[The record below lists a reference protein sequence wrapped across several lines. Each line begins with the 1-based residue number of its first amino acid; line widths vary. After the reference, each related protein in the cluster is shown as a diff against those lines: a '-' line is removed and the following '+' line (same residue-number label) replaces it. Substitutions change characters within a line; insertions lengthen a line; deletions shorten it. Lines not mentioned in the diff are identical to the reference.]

1 VIRWL
6 GIDAGEGFHDLVL
19 LDETGRKA
27 RSRQVA
33 NQADAI
39 EVGLRDLV
47 QSAGGAVEVML
58 ESRRS
63 VGFVVT
69 EVALKMGLG
78 VWTAGTQALEE
89 FRDLEG
95 QPRKSDPRDAY
106 LLARVGYLGLGMAR
120 PVLEI
125 KAEEQE
131 LGRLARWRQRLSE
144 DRTRL
149 LSRVRCCLLELS
161 PALVSPQA
169 PKWSSQ
175 RLLRVLA
182 RWPALIGLERA
193 RLATIE
199 RQLVGGRL
207 AKRSAEAEFLQQA
220 AREVVMRESE
230 RQVVAQELTS
240 LLEQLELLK
249 KSMTAVDRQIEAL
262 VAAHREGTKLLE
274 MPGIGPFV
282 AAVLVGEL
290 LPLARHA
297 SEAQAATYS
306 GVTPLCRSSG
316 KQSRSHLT
324 RRTNKRIL
332 RALFLSALASVKDS
346 AIDRAYYERKRRDF
360 EGHPKPHVKAT
371 LALARQ
377 RSKVIYKLLTTEA
390 RYDKETLISSHFE
403 RRKAA

>member
-1 VIRWL
+1 
-6 GIDAGEGFHDLVL
+6 
-19 LDETGRKA
+19 
-27 RSRQVA
+27 
-33 NQADAI
+33 
-39 EVGLRDLV
+39 
-47 QSAGGAVEVML
+47 M
-58 ESRRS
+58 
-63 VGFVVT
+63 
-69 EVALKMGLG
+69 
-78 VWTAGTQALEE
+78 
-89 FRDLEG
+89 
-95 QPRKSDPRDAY
+95 
-106 LLARVGYLGLGMAR
+106 
-120 PVLEI
+120 
-125 KAEEQE
+125 
-131 LGRLARWRQRLSE
+131 GRLARWRQRLSE
-144 DRTRL
+144 DHTRL
-149 LSRVRCCLLELS
+149 SNRLRCCLLELS
-161 PALVSPQA
+161 PALVAPRA

-175 RLLRVLA
+175 RVRRVLA

-193 RLATIE
+193 RLSTIE

-207 AKRSAEAEFLQQA
+207 AKRGAEARFLQQA
-220 AREVVMRESE
+220 SREVMMRAAE

-240 LLEQLELLK
+240 LLGQLKLLEV
-249 KSMTAVDRQIEAL
+249 SMTAVDGQLEVL
-262 VAAHREGTKLLE
+262 VLAHREGSKLRE

-377 RSKVIYKLLTTEA
+377 RSRVIYKLLTTEA
-390 RYDKETLISSHFE
+390 CYDKETLICSHLE